1 MKKDT
6 PNVSLYITI
15 LTDVYKRQ
23 THSADE
29 TFSLGF
35 RLASQKIFKSGSIVC
50 FSGEMGSGKTVFIQG
65 ALKGMGYDGDVNS
78 TTFALMNVYEAN
90 IKVLHYD
97 LYRLNGYD
105 DLYSIGLFDDIGKD
119 NCTFIEWSE
128 NADGFLPDGCIFIT
142 IEYGGKENERK
153 IKAVSYTHL
162 DVYKRQHYSH
172 TIILSVSRTYVNMKR
187 AKTFRAMVP

>member
-1 MKKDT
+1 MYKNELTKHIKDSCGLDL
-6 PNVSLYITI
+6 SLGLLYNKSDKI
-15 LTDVYKRQ
+15 LYYLLEVNLEFI

-65 ALKGMGYDGDVNS
+65 ALKGMGYDGDVTS
-78 TTFALMNVYEAN
+78 PTFALMNVYEAN

-153 IKAVSYTHL
+153 IKVTGI
-162 DVYKRQHYSH
+162 D
-172 TIILSVSRTYVNMKR
+172 
-187 AKTFRAMVP
+187 